1 MDYSPYIFDLA
12 KFNNV
17 DEIRRV
23 GYKVMVEMEPLS
35 LEVLPPSHFKAFAKN
50 APHEIK
56 GAVIENTE
64 RGLVIV
70 LHVGNERRILGQ
82 YRGGIRFFRS
92 FDGAAAVLR
101 QHGVL
106 HWTANEKGR
115 IPRTL
120 EAKERSSDG

>member
-1 MDYSPYIFDLA
+1 
-12 KFNNV
+12 
-17 DEIRRV
+17 
-23 GYKVMVEMEPLS
+23 MVEMEPLS

-82 YRGGIRFFRS
+82 YRGGIRFSLFRWRGGS
-92 FDGAAAVLR
+92 AAAAWRAALDGECKR
-101 QHGVL
+101 L
-106 HWTANEKGR
+106 DSANFGSEGAEFRWMKKQS
-115 IPRTL
+115 PRGSGAWQEVGT
-120 EAKERSSDG
+120 

>member
-1 MDYSPYIFDLA
+1 
-12 KFNNV
+12 
-17 DEIRRV
+17 
-23 GYKVMVEMEPLS
+23 MVEMEPLS

-56 GAVIENTE
+56 GAVIKNTE

-70 LHVGNERRILGQ
+70 LHVGNERCILGQ

-106 HWTANEKGR
+106 HWTADATGW

-120 EAKERSSDG
+120 EAKKRSSSTR

>member
-92 FDGAAAVLR
+92 FD
-101 QHGVL
+101 
-106 HWTANEKGR
+106 
-115 IPRTL
+115 
-120 EAKERSSDG
+120 

>member
-1 MDYSPYIFDLA
+1 MA

-23 GYKVMVEMEPLS
+23 GYKAMVEMEPLS

-82 YRGGIRFFRS
+82 YREASGFSLFRWRGGS
-92 FDGAAAVLR
+92 AAAAWRAALD
-101 QHGVL
+101 G
-106 HWTANEKGR
+106 ECKGW